1 MHTTTLLDERTF
13 CVICYLQEKVLFQ
26 GKHRYLYKGCAIQ
39 NFMLRKINNGTN
51 FENESTILQA
61 AKQRGKNDKFYN

>member
-26 GKHRYLYKGCAIQ
+26 GKHRYLYKSCAIQ
-39 NFMLRKINNGTN
+39 NFMLREINNETN
-51 FENESTILQA
+51 FENESTTLQA
-61 AKQRGKNDKFYN
+61 AKQRRKNCKFYN